1 MTQAEEEIFFALA
14 EYWTKVVQELKSS
27 LIAAGRN
34 ASGNTA
40 SQFGVPPDESQVNLV
55 TVTSQGYAV
64 KLWMPYYYDFI
75 NKGVSG
81 TEITYATEYKY
92 SDKMPPISAIRNFM
106 LSRGISKPR
115 KKERAKDT
123 NKLKSKISRLKRK
136 ERTPKNTRSA
146 QRQDMDSMLNGIAFA
161 IAKSIQKEGL
171 KPTKFYDNVVNSQ
184 KIAQFEQ
191 ELLDKW
197 GEYVLEVIKID

>member
-14 EYWTKVVQELKSS
+14 EYWTKVVKELKSS
-27 LIAAGRN
+27 LIAVGRN
-34 ASGNTA
+34 ASDNTA
-40 SQFGVPPDESQVNLV
+40 SQFGVPPDEKEVNLV

-92 SDKMPPISAIRNFM
+92 SDKMPPISAILNFM
-106 LSRGISKPR
+106 LNRGISKPR

-161 IAKSIQKEGL
+161 IAKSIQKKGL

-191 ELLDKW
+191 ELLDKFD
-197 GEYVLEVIKID
+197 EYVLEVIKID

>member
-106 LSRGISKPR
+106 LNRGISKPR

-146 QRQDMDSMLNGIAFA
+146 QRQDMNSMLNGIAFA

-197 GEYVLEVIKID
+197 GEYVLEVIKVD

>member
-14 EYWTKVVQELKSS
+14 EYWTKVVKELKSS
-27 LIAAGRN
+27 LIAVGRN
-34 ASGNTA
+34 ASDNTA
-40 SQFGVPPDESQVNLV
+40 SQFGVPPDEKEVNLV

-106 LSRGISKPR
+106 FNRGISKPR
-115 KKERAKDT
+115 KKERDKDT

-191 ELLDKW
+191 ELLDKFD
-197 GEYVLEVIKID
+197 EYVLEVIKID

>member
-14 EYWTKVVQELKSS
+14 EYWTKVVKELKSS
-27 LIAAGRN
+27 LIAVGRN
-34 ASGNTA
+34 ASDNTA
-40 SQFGVPPDESQVNLV
+40 SQFGVPPDEKEVNLV

-92 SDKMPPISAIRNFM
+92 SDKMPPISAIKNFM
-106 LSRGISKPR
+106 LNRGISKPR
-115 KKERAKDT
+115 KKERDKDT

-161 IAKSIQKEGL
+161 IAKSIQKKGL

-191 ELLDKW
+191 ELLDKFD
-197 GEYVLEVIKID
+197 EYVLEVIKID

>member
-81 TEITYATEYKY
+81 TEITYATEYNY

-106 LSRGISKPR
+106 LNRGISKPR

>member
-27 LIAAGRN
+27 LIAVGRN

-106 LSRGISKPR
+106 FNRGISKPR
-115 KKERAKDT
+115 KKERDKDT

-161 IAKSIQKEGL
+161 IAKSIQKKGL

-191 ELLDKW
+191 ELLDKFD
-197 GEYVLEVIKID
+197 EYVLEVIKID

>member
-14 EYWTKVVQELKSS
+14 EYWTKVVKELKSS
-27 LIAAGRN
+27 LIAVGRN
-34 ASGNTA
+34 ASDNTA
-40 SQFGVPPDESQVNLV
+40 SQFGVPPDKSEVNLV

-106 LSRGISKPR
+106 FNRGISKPR
-115 KKERAKDT
+115 KKERDKDT

-191 ELLDKW
+191 ELLDKFD
-197 GEYVLEVIKID
+197 EYVLEVIKID

>member
-40 SQFGVPPDESQVNLV
+40 SQFGVPPDESEVNLV

-115 KKERAKDT
+115 KKERDKNA

-136 ERTPKNTRSA
+136 NRTPKNTRSA
-146 QRQDMDSMLNGIAFA
+146 QRQDMNSMLNGIAFA

-184 KIAQFEQ
+184 KLAQFEQ

-197 GEYVLEVIKID
+197 GEYVLEVIKVD